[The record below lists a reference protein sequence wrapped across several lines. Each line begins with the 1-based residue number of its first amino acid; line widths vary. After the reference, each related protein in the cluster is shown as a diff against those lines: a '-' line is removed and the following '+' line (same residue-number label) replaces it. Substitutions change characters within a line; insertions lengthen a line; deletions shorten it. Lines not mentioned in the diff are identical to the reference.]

1 MCFFHIVGLSKIND
15 KIKQCTNTHVIIIS
29 HTFKNYLKKT
39 LLKLEQQFVLYNY
52 VLYFTH
58 ISKVLSTNKL
68 NITLN
73 KVKKV
78 Y

>member
-1 MCFFHIVGLSKIND
+1 M
-15 KIKQCTNTHVIIIS
+15 
-29 HTFKNYLKKT
+29 
-39 LLKLEQQFVLYNY
+39 KLEQQFVLYNY

-58 ISKVLSTNKL
+58 ISKILSTNKL